1 MTSLH
6 RSLAGGILLFLLSFV
21 PIARA
26 APINNFLLDV
36 MPGSNLIID
45 NQFTSLLTG
54 FITLQSNLTPVNG
67 IITFDVTSVQI
78 SGTAPGT
85 APPHEI
91 GAFTFVQDPTEP
103 SFMMVDTKITS
114 GNNAVL
120 SIDVFSVSD
129 VDFGFG
135 QLTWDGFVDLSN
147 LSNIPSTELTL
158 RPVLFPHTF
167 EPPPNPLSQI
177 AISDGFYEFADIV
190 LAAIS
195 PIPEPPTLTLLSSC
209 VLCLLG
215 YGCYRSI
222 TAGRKV

>member
-6 RSLAGGILLFLLSFV
+6 RSVASGILLFAFSLA

-36 MPGSNLIID
+36 MQGSNLIID
-45 NQFTSLLTG
+45 NQFTSFLTG
-54 FITLQSNLTPVNG
+54 FVTLQSNLTPVNG
-67 IITFDVTSVQI
+67 IITFDVTSVEI
-78 SGTAPGT
+78 SGTDPGT

-103 SFMMVDTKITS
+103 SFMTVDTKITS

-120 SIDVFSVSD
+120 SIDVFSVSA

-147 LSNIPSTELTL
+147 PSNIPSTELML
-158 RPVLFPHTF
+158 RPVLFPHSF

-177 AISDGFYEFADIV
+177 AISDGLYEFADIV

-195 PIPEPPTLTLLSSC
+195 PIPEPSTLPLLSSC

-215 YGCYRSI
+215 CGWYRLMK
-222 TAGRKV
+222 AGRKD